1 MAIYALQMRM
11 AAEYLSNLFKH
22 FRHDKVGTVS
32 EDSLSVKSLK
42 DKQICRFIAAIF
54 HLICF
59 GEIVK
64 WMLHKLTKD

>member
-1 MAIYALQMRM
+1 MRFKCGWQQRNCRT
-11 AAEYLSNLFKH
+11 YLSI
-22 FRHDKVGTVS
+22 FRHDKVGAVS

>member
-1 MAIYALQMRM
+1 MRFKCGWQQSICRT
-11 AAEYLSNLFKH
+11 YLSI
-22 FRHDKVGTVS
+22 FRHDKVGAVS
-32 EDSLSVKSLK
+32 EGSLSVKSLK